1 MNRKRFKS
9 FFSNLKLGKGGE
21 SMESNPE
28 MGKLL
33 DILGNETRRRILI
46 LLTKRPYFVSELSQE
61 LGVGQ
66 KAVLEH
72 LRILEKAGLI
82 EGRIEKIP
90 RGRPR
95 KYYTIKRGFRLEVLL
110 TPYTFG
116 TEVYEPKR
124 PRRTANYTQAKELI
138 KSTEP
143 LETKIGELLNFLE
156 DIEKRMEDA
165 MKTKQ
170 ELEEVRLL
178 VETYIENLFR
188 RIAQENEE
196 EFEKLIREFG
206 ARLPRKM
213 LEDLDDF

>member
-1 MNRKRFKS
+1 
-9 FFSNLKLGKGGE
+9 
-21 SMESNPE
+21 MESGE

-82 EGRIEKIP
+82 EGRTEKIP

-116 TEVYEPKR
+116 TEMYEPKK
-124 PRRTANYTQAKELI
+124 PRQTAEYAQARQLI

-143 LETKIGELLNFLE
+143 VETKIGELLQFLGE
-156 DIEKRMEDA
+156 IERRVDEVMR
-165 MKTKQ
+165 TKQ

-178 VETYIENLFR
+178 IETYIENLLR
-188 RIAQENEE
+188 RIAQENER
-196 EFEKLIREFG
+196 EFERLMREFG
-206 ARLPRKM
+206 PRLPRKIV
-213 LEDLDDF
+213 EDLNDF

>member
-1 MNRKRFKS
+1 
-9 FFSNLKLGKGGE
+9 
-21 SMESNPE
+21 MESSE

-72 LRILEKAGLI
+72 LRILERAGLI
-82 EGRIEKIP
+82 EGRTEKIP

-116 TEVYEPKR
+116 TEMYEPKK
-124 PRRTANYTQAKELI
+124 PRQTAEYAQARQLI

-143 LETKIGELLNFLE
+143 VETKINELIQFLNE
-156 DIEKRMEDA
+156 IERRVDEV

-178 VETYIENLFR
+178 VETYIENLLR
-188 RIAQENEE
+188 RIAQENER
-196 EFEKLIREFG
+196 EFERLMRELG
-206 ARLPRKM
+206 PRLPRKIM
-213 LEDLDDF
+213 EDLNDF

>member
-1 MNRKRFKS
+1 
-9 FFSNLKLGKGGE
+9 
-21 SMESNPE
+21 MESNPDL
-28 MGKLL
+28 GKLL

-82 EGRIEKIP
+82 EGRVEKIP

-116 TEVYEPKR
+116 TEVYEPKK
-124 PRRTANYTQAKELI
+124 PRQTAEYVQAKELI

-143 LETKIGELLNFLE
+143 LETKINELLSFLE
-156 DIEKRMEDA
+156 EIERRVDETLR
-165 MKTKQ
+165 TKQ

-178 VETYIENLFR
+178 VETYIENLLR
-188 RIAQENEE
+188 RLAQENER
-196 EFEKLIREFG
+196 EFERLMNEFRS
-206 ARLPRKM
+206 RLPRKIA
-213 LEDLDDF
+213 EDLNDF

>member
-1 MNRKRFKS
+1 MKS
-9 FFSNLKLGKGGE
+9 GE
-21 SMESNPE
+21 ME
-28 MGKLL
+28 KLL

-82 EGRIEKIP
+82 EGRTEKIP

-116 TEVYEPKR
+116 TEMYEPKK
-124 PRRTANYTQAKELI
+124 PRQTVEYAQARQLI

-143 LETKIGELLNFLE
+143 IETKIEGLIQFLGE
-156 DIEKRMEDA
+156 IERRVDEVMR
-165 MKTKQ
+165 TRQ

-178 VETYIENLFR
+178 VETYIENLLR
-188 RIAQENEE
+188 RISQENER
-196 EFEKLIREFG
+196 EFERIMRELG
-206 ARLPRKM
+206 PRLPRKIV
-213 LEDLDDF
+213 EDINDF

>member
-1 MNRKRFKS
+1 
-9 FFSNLKLGKGGE
+9 
-21 SMESNPE
+21 MESGE

-72 LRILEKAGLI
+72 LRILERAGLI
-82 EGRIEKIP
+82 EGRTEKIP

-116 TEVYEPKR
+116 TEMYEPKK
-124 PRRTANYTQAKELI
+124 PRQTAEYAQARQLI

-143 LETKIGELLNFLE
+143 VETKINELNQFLNE
-156 DIEKRMEDA
+156 IERRVDEV

-178 VETYIENLFR
+178 VETYIENLLR
-188 RIAQENEE
+188 RIAQENEK
-196 EFEKLIREFG
+196 EFERLMRELG
-206 ARLPRKM
+206 PRLPRKIM
-213 LEDLDDF
+213 EDLSDF

>member
-1 MNRKRFKS
+1 
-9 FFSNLKLGKGGE
+9 
-21 SMESNPE
+21 MESNRDL
-28 MGKLL
+28 GRLL
-33 DILGNETRRRILI
+33 DILGNETRRRILL

-72 LRILEKAGLI
+72 LRILESAGLI
-82 EGRIEKIP
+82 EGRTEKIP

-116 TEVYEPKR
+116 TDIYEPKK
-124 PRRTANYTQAKELI
+124 PRATAEYQQARELI

-143 LETKIGELLNFLE
+143 IETKVDELVQFLDE
-156 DIEKRMEDA
+156 VQRRIDEAMRM
-165 MKTKQ
+165 KQ

-178 VETYIENLFR
+178 VETYIENLMR
-188 RIAQENEE
+188 RIAQENEA
-196 EFEKLIREFG
+196 EFERLLKELRPKLPKKI
-206 ARLPRKM
+206 
-213 LEDLDDF
+213 LEDLESF

>member
-1 MNRKRFKS
+1 MD
-9 FFSNLKLGKGGE
+9 E
-21 SMESNPE
+21 E

-46 LLTKRPYFVSELSQE
+46 LLTKKPYFISELSQE

-72 LRILEKAGLI
+72 LRILERAGLI

-110 TPYTFG
+110 TPYIFG
-116 TEVYEPKR
+116 TEMYEPKK
-124 PRRTANYTQAKELI
+124 PRQTVEYNQARLLI

-143 LETKIGELLNFLE
+143 VETKIDELLQFLDE
-156 DIEKRMEDA
+156 IEKRIEKV
-165 MKTKQ
+165 MKTRQ

-178 VETYIENLFR
+178 VETYIENLLR
-188 RIAQENEE
+188 RIAQENEK
-196 EFEKLIREFG
+196 EFEKLLREFG
-206 ARLPRKM
+206 PRLPKKVVK
-213 LEDLDDF
+213 DLNDF

>member
-1 MNRKRFKS
+1 
-9 FFSNLKLGKGGE
+9 
-21 SMESNPE
+21 

-82 EGRIEKIP
+82 EGRTEKIP

-116 TEVYEPKR
+116 TEMYEPKR
-124 PRRTANYTQAKELI
+124 PRQTEEYMQARRLI

-143 LETKIGELLNFLE
+143 VETKIGELLQFLGE
-156 DIEKRMEDA
+156 IERRVEEVMR
-165 MKTKQ
+165 TKQ

-178 VETYIENLFR
+178 IETYIENLLR
-188 RIAQENEE
+188 RIAQEDER
-196 EFEKLIREFG
+196 EFERLMREFSSK
-206 ARLPRKM
+206 LPRKII
-213 LEDLDDF
+213 EDLSDF